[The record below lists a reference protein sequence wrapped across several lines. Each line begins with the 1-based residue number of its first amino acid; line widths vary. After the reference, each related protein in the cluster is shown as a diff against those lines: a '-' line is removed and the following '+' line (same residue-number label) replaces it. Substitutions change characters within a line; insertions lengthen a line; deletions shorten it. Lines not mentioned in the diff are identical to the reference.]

1 MMKSIYIFFLSVILK
16 NWLSGQEIRLT
27 EVNLQ
32 AHQVYMS
39 LQNLDGKKVLRVV
52 KDSAVTLVDEPTFV
66 KINDVHF
73 KNGTIEV
80 NVLSR
85 LLKNAPPL
93 ARGFIGIAFRIDDK
107 NEKFES
113 IYIRPANGRADD
125 QIRRNHSTQYFSYPD
140 FKFDWLRKVSP
151 EKYESYADMGLN
163 EWIKMRIEIQGKNA
177 DLYLNDGKYPVLK
190 VSDLKMGKNS
200 VGGIG
205 LWVEVGTEG
214 YFRNLKVINKP

>member
-1 MMKSIYIFFLSVILK
+1 MKSLYIFFLLVILK
-16 NWLSGQEIRLT
+16 NFLSGQEIRLT
-27 EVNLQ
+27 EINLQ

-39 LQNLDGKKVLRVV
+39 PQKLYGKKVLRVV
-52 KDSAVTLVDEPTFV
+52 KDSAITLVDEPTFV
-66 KINDVHF
+66 RINNIQF
-73 KNGTIEV
+73 KNGSIEV

-85 LLKNAPPL
+85 LLKNAPSL

-107 NEKFES
+107 NQKFES

-140 FKFDWLRKVSP
+140 FKFDKLRKVSP
-151 EKYESYADMGLN
+151 EKYESYADMGLD

-177 DLYLNDGKYPVLK
+177 DLYLNEGKYPVLK
-190 VSDLKMGKNS
+190 VTDLKMGENS